1 MTGMLVDGDV
11 QIHIIGQEEE
21 EPEERFDF
29 IDYDWD
35 EVTYYKLK
43 LSEEIDK
50 NDKLTAELAELKE
63 RYKELKWRMEGL
75 EK

>member
-1 MTGMLVDGDV
+1 MKVDGET
-11 QIHIIGQEEE
+11 IIEIVQEEGDE
-21 EPEERFDF
+21 EERFDF